1 MTTLVEELCKP
12 NVVHLVAAFVRI
24 CPSLLVNAVTLE
36 EAMLMLSKKFPDSW
50 PDKVET
56 QARYW
61 ACRVKNV
68 LRKWRDIAV
77 YPARFNRAMMTADI
91 EQKRTISRLTN
102 SIKPYCVT
110 RSLSDVA
117 PPSTSSRHRTPYD
130 DHADVVYHLEPE
142 IREES
147 LPRAAEMEDL
157 AFLLKDHEIRKQG
170 IGLPLEDNRTSL
182 TPFRRGFAEPP
193 PREGS
198 LLTRPMKKCLET

>member
-24 CPSLLVNAVTLE
+24 CPSLLVNSVTLK
-36 EAMLMLSKKFPDSW
+36 EAVLMLSKKFPHSW

-56 QARYW
+56 QARSW

-110 RSLSDVA
+110 RALSDVA
-117 PPSTSSRHRTPYD
+117 PPSTSSCHRAPYD

-142 IREES
+142 IRDES
-147 LPRAAEMEDL
+147 LPRAAGMEDL
-157 AFLLKDHEIRKQG
+157 DFLIEDHEIRNQG

-198 LLTRPMKKCLET
+198 LLTRPMKKFLET